1 MKLNNLSVLQ
11 IPFFD
16 ESECKE
22 IIKYADEKEKY
33 FIEKNLDVE
42 VPIFYTKNQVTSANY
57 TKYNFFKDNPKY
69 IERLLQMLKEVLP
82 WLTYPISLQSWVNIY
97 RTGEGIGWH
106 NHNGLDEHSYTANIF
121 LGGVTKPGVNYTVPG
136 QADFT
141 IENVIG
147 EMLLSNCYMWHKV
160 APNESDISR
169 YSIGMTIHT
178 YEALTKN
185 ILSDSCFNSSSKGV
199 ILLN

>member
-121 LGGVTKPGVNYTVPG
+121 LG
-136 QADFT
+136 
-141 IENVIG
+141 
-147 EMLLSNCYMWHKV
+147 
-160 APNESDISR
+160 
-169 YSIGMTIHT
+169 
-178 YEALTKN
+178 
-185 ILSDSCFNSSSKGV
+185 
-199 ILLN
+199 